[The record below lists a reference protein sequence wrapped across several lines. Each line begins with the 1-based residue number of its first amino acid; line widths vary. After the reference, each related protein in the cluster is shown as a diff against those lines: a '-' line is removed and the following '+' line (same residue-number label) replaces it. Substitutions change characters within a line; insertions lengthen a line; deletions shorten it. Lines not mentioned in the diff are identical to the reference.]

1 MSFNKKFLT
10 VPAILAAICVA
21 SGGLIGA
28 IHYGTSAYQ
37 AAHKSTEAPK
47 EIKALYTDASYTFGE
62 VEGFTPVSS
71 TEATFRVTITACYT
85 VLKGGEKVGLA
96 YMVDCGKPQ
105 NTEVLMAIS
114 YHGEPGDA
122 LVPTAINL
130 YQGGDSNY
138 DTKAASVVDKI
149 LKGDTDLD
157 KIDVKN
163 GATRSSRAVIDGVS
177 ATMRDYKVRYAGGS
191 VPTDAFP
198 AQIRT
203 MYPDVVDAVKDKT
216 FTEIPFNTAQKDN
229 AGSVKERYLVTLP
242 GDATAY
248 AYYATGMATNID
260 YEGTDGELKLFFG
273 WDMTVTEST
282 PLESLIPSKF
292 ALDDSSMTK
301 DEWKDVYIPGIL
313 DGSRSLDSDA
323 DIKTGAT
330 LTSDVVR
337 QMLLV
342 EREDYYNV
350 RLYGEE
356 LVAFGKLFETYEWDK
371 VSSPINKTFENK
383 ATIQSGVVDRRY
395 VVTVA
400 NEEVIVFRAS
410 GTAAIWPDP
419 NDDEY
424 HEGYAELYIAYKGFS
439 ADSELATIV
448 PCSFYVSKVT
458 DMEYNQWE
466 DIYLPGI
473 VDGTKSIDVDPYT
486 YKTGAT
492 FSSRLM
498 QNLLK
503 LSREAYVEYLATK

>member
-28 IHYGTSAYQ
+28 IHFDTSAYQ

-71 TEATFRVTITACYT
+71 TEANFRVTITACYT

-96 YMVDCGKPQ
+96 YMVDCGKPV

-130 YQGGDSNY
+130 YQGGDSGY

-163 GATRSSRAVIDGVS
+163 GATRSSKAVIDGVS

-216 FTEIPFNTAQKDN
+216 FTEIPFDTAQKEN

-260 YEGTDGELKLFFG
+260 FEGTDGELKLFFG
-273 WDMTVTEST
+273 WDSPVGEST
-282 PLESLIPSKF
+282 TLESLRPSKF
-292 ALDDSSMTK
+292 ALEESSMSF
-301 DEWKDVYIPGIL
+301 DQWKDVYIPGIL
-313 DGSRSLDSDA
+313 DGSKSLDSDT

-330 LTSDVVR
+330 FASDIVR

-350 RLYGEE
+350 RLYGEQ
-356 LVAFGKLFETYEWDK
+356 LTAFSSMFGAFTWDK
-371 VSSPINKTFENK
+371 ASSAVNKSFALTSPNR
-383 ATIQSGVVDRRY
+383 SGKVDEQY
-395 VVTVA
+395 ILSVN
-400 NEEVIVFRAS
+400 NEEVVVYHGSGECEIWIDDYEFHNGKAALYMAFKGAS
-410 GTAAIWPDP
+410 AG
-419 NDDEY
+419 
-424 HEGYAELYIAYKGFS
+424 AELSTIA
-439 ADSELATIV
+439 
-448 PCSFYVSKVT
+448 PCAFFVSDVEEMAF
-458 DMEYNQWE
+458 DQWQN
-466 DIYLPGI
+466 DYLPGI
-473 VDGTKSIDVDPYT
+473 VDGSKSMDSKTDIV
-486 YKTGAT
+486 TGAT
-492 FSSRLM
+492 YSSRLM
-498 QNLLK
+498 QDLLVNA
-503 LSREAYVEYLATK
+503 REAYVEYLATK